1 VDLPG
6 LKLIEVLLVLG
17 GLVAFVWWQMRELRI
32 DGEKTAAQTREREAR
47 EAQEAQQMQQMQP
60 VQEVGPGTQLSDGSA
75 QAEDTRE
82 RRP

>member
-1 VDLPG
+1 MDLP

-32 DGEKTAAQTREREAR
+32 DGEKTAAETRAR
-47 EAQEAQQMQQMQP
+47 EA
-60 VQEVGPGTQLSDGSA
+60 A
-75 QAEDTRE
+75 QAMQEKQAMQAEQDARAMRDAQDRTPDAAPVDSRE

>member
-6 LKLIEVLLVLG
+6 LKLIEVLLVVG

-32 DGEKTAAQTREREAR
+32 DGEKTAAETRAR
-47 EAQEAQQMQQMQP
+47 EAAEAAEA
-60 VQEVGPGTQLSDGSA
+60 VAAGTPAPAD
-75 QAEDTRE
+75 DTGE